1 MRKRGACRLVLLLCI
16 LMLCSVAYGKTS
28 LSLMMYGTPD
38 QEFFFNLV
46 KEGFEKD
53 NPDYEMVFEIV
64 PYGEYIAKVQVRYA
78 AGAAPDVFLTW
89 AQYKSMFVEDGM
101 LLDLTDRINKS
112 SIVRLDKF
120 FPVIKDNI
128 SYQGRYWGTPWG
140 FNSTLWIVNMDLL
153 DEAGVA
159 FPGYDWTVDDLRT
172 ASRKVARPEEQIF
185 GTAHPLSGA
194 HAIQWLENWAGHKW
208 IDESQ
213 REVLVDSP
221 GSVAMLEYWQELV
234 QVLHV
239 APSSQYPRRSGA
251 TFMGTGD
258 LAFWQTWSTETQNIV
273 KLIQQGVEPF
283 RWRFTTYPK
292 APHDQGHF
300 AQGHLWSIP
309 SNHPRPDQ
317 AWKLA
322 EWLGGEACDYIWSAS
337 QRTPPTMPIRKHWD
351 VYNQLL
357 PEAQRQE
364 VQNFII
370 NILYGQGYA
379 RDFEYWPTFGQMSSV
394 MGSAISRVLSGGVSA
409 QEAMKQASTQMQA
422 ILNEYWAKRNQ

>member
-1 MRKRGACRLVLLLCI
+1 MKSRGCYWLVLLLCV
-16 LMLCSVAYGKTS
+16 LMVGTVSGAKTK
-28 LSLMMYGTPD
+28 LTLMMYGTPA
-38 QEFFFNLV
+38 QEYFFNLV
-46 KEGFEKD
+46 KEGFEGD
-53 NPDYEMVFEIV
+53 NPEYEMEFEIV

-89 AQYKSMFVEDGM
+89 AQYKSLFVEDGM
-101 LLDLTDRINKS
+101 LLDLTDRVNKS
-112 SIVRLDKF
+112 KIMRLDRF

-128 SYQGRYWGTPWG
+128 TYQGRLWGTPWG
-140 FNSTLWIVNMDLL
+140 FNSTLWIVNMELL

-185 GTAHPLSGA
+185 GTANPLSGA
-194 HAIQWLENWAGHKW
+194 HAIQWLENWAGHRW
-208 IDESQ
+208 IDKSQ
-213 REVLVDSP
+213 RRVLVDSP
-221 GSVAMLEYWQELV
+221 GSVAMLEYWRELI
-234 QVLHV
+234 QDLHV

-273 KLIQQGVEPF
+273 KLMQQGVEPF

-292 APHDQGHF
+292 APQDQGHF

-322 EWLGGEACDYIWSAS
+322 EWLGSEACDFIWSAS
-337 QRTPPTMPIRKHWD
+337 QRTPPTMPIRRHWD

-357 PEAQRQE
+357 PESQRNE
-364 VQNFII
+364 VQSFII

-394 MGSAISRVLSGGVSA
+394 MGSSINRVLSGAVSA
-409 QEAMKQASTQMQA
+409 QESMKQASGQMQA
-422 ILNEYWAKRNQ
+422 ILNEYWAKRGQ